1 MSQPPPPPPNG
12 GPVGQPNPPAAGGS
26 NGLATAALVCG
37 IVGFF
42 CVVPAILALIF
53 GYRARNQID
62 ASGGAQSGRGLATA
76 GIVLGWIWIGLTVLS
91 LAFAVAS

>member
-1 MSQPPPPPPNG
+1 MSQPPPPPNG
-12 GPVGQPNPPAAGGS
+12 GPVGQPNPPSAGGT

-53 GYRARNQID
+53 GYRARTQID
-62 ASGGAQSGRGLATA
+62 ESGGVQGGRGMATA
-76 GIVLGWIWIGLTVLS
+76 GIVLGWIWIGLTVVS
-91 LAFAVAS
+91 LLIAVAS